1 MSKYF
6 CYELLVHYFG
16 LEVKLFEILIYNFA
30 VEVLRGMCVRH
41 LVINLNQMLN
51 CLTIFYVILLFIY
64 FCRV

>member
-16 LEVKLFEILIYNFA
+16 LKVKLFEILIYNFA
-30 VEVLRGMCVRH
+30 IEVLRGMFVRH
-41 LVINLNQMLN
+41 LVVNLNQMLN
-51 CLTIFYVILLFIY
+51 CLTMLYVILLFIY